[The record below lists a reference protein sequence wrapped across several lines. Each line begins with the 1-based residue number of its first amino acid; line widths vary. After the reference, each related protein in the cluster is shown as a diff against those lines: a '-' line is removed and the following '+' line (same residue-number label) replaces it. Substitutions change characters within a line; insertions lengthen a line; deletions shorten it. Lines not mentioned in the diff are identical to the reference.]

1 MCQNLKYLINK
12 RYVQTSKITA
22 KLSIFIIL
30 SKFYVW
36 LALQIAVSMCTV
48 TKILG
53 KKNQHAIW
61 QVKLVHC
68 LDNSS

>member
-36 LALQIAVSMCTV
+36 LALQIAVSMRTV
-48 TKILG
+48 TKILY
-53 KKNQHAIW
+53 
-61 QVKLVHC
+61 
-68 LDNSS
+68 

>member
-48 TKILG
+48 TKILY
-53 KKNQHAIW
+53 
-61 QVKLVHC
+61 
-68 LDNSS
+68 